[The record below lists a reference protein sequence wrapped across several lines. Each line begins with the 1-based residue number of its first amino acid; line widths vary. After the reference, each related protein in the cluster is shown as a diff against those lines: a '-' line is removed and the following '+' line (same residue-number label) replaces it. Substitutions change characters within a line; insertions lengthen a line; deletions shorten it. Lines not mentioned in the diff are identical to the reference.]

1 MNRLSQLFGRPE
13 VIIDFIFK
21 EGLLYISVKNIG
33 ARSAYKISIRFNKRF
48 FGVEGTK
55 EISSMVLFKNIE
67 FMPPQKEIIT
77 FLDVSSSYFRR
88 EEPEKISA
96 ELTYFDSKKR
106 KYVDKIKQDLSIY
119 RDIGYIVPKSSG

>member
-1 MNRLSQLFGRPE
+1 MKLLSRLLGRPE

-21 EGLLYISVKNIG
+21 EGLLYINVKNIG
-33 ARSAYKISIRFNKRF
+33 ARAAYKISIRFNKRF

-55 EISSMVLFKNIE
+55 EISSMALFKNIE

-88 EEPEKISA
+88 KEPEKISA
-96 ELTYFDSKKR
+96 ELIYFDSKKR
-106 KYVDKIKQDLSIY
+106 KYVEKIKHDLSIY
-119 RDIGYIVPKSSG
+119 RDIGYILPQSSG

>member
-33 ARSAYKISIRFNKRF
+33 ARSAYKISIQFNKRF

-55 EISSMVLFKNIE
+55 AISAMALFKNIE

-88 EEPEKISA
+88 AEPEKISA

-106 KYVDKIKQDLSIY
+106 KYVEKIKHDLSIY
-119 RDIGYIVPKSSG
+119 RDIGYILPQSSG

>member
-1 MNRLSQLFGRPE
+1 MKLLSRLLGRPE

-33 ARSAYKISIRFNKRF
+33 ARAAYKISIRFNKRF

-55 EISSMVLFKNIE
+55 EISSMALFKNIE

-88 EEPEKISA
+88 KEPEKISA
-96 ELTYFDSKKR
+96 ELTYFNSKKR
-106 KYVDKIKQDLSIY
+106 KYVEKIKHDLSIY
-119 RDIGYIVPKSSG
+119 RDIGYILLQSSG

>member
-1 MNRLSQLFGRPE
+1 MKLLSRLLGRPE

-33 ARSAYKISIRFNKRF
+33 ARAAYKISIRFNKRF

-55 EISSMVLFKNIE
+55 EISSMALFKNIE

-106 KYVDKIKQDLSIY
+106 KYVEKIKHDLSIY
-119 RDIGYIVPKSSG
+119 RDIGYILPQSSG